1 MAVMHERAEGK
12 ASPESAF
19 RDSLEDVLTILQR
32 IMPYCTDGDDLM
44 AVLQLAMNSP
54 AQARFLMTLISSPEG
69 RTAPARPATR

>member
-1 MAVMHERAEGK
+1 MAVAIQDQPLAQE
-12 ASPESAF
+12 ASF
-19 RDSLEDVLTILQR
+19 RESLEEVLTILQR
-32 IMPYCTDGDDLM
+32 IMPYCTDGDDLL